1 MKKQWA
7 QQLDRIDALSLRER
21 VFLFISVI
29 ACALALADVLWLSP
43 VQTAYKQ
50 LAQRFASQS
59 AELERLRGELRTV
72 ARPVDPAKAVRD
84 DIAVATERLDAI
96 NADIKA
102 LVPMDK
108 SGPELEQV
116 LVQLLRRHDGLVLQG
131 LSTMKAEAAPTA
143 ASAGIAGA
151 APTGLTKRGLELR
164 VTGPYPELVRYIK
177 TLETAMPALRW
188 GALTLKSEKQ
198 PPELK
203 LQVYAVGV
211 QP

>member
-1 MKKQWA
+1 MKKQWL
-7 QQLDRIDALSLRER
+7 QLLDRVDALSLRER

-29 ACALALADVLWLSP
+29 ACVLALADVLWLSP
-43 VQTAYKQ
+43 VQNAHKLLT
-50 LAQRFASQS
+50 QRFASQA
-59 AELERLRGELRTV
+59 AELERLRGELRTT

-84 DIAVATERLDAI
+84 DIAVATARLDAV

-102 LVPMDK
+102 LVPLDK
-108 SGPELEQV
+108 NGPALEQV

-131 LSTMKAEAAPTA
+131 LSTMKAEVAPTA
-143 ASAGIAGA
+143 GTPGA
-151 APTGLTKRGLELR
+151 VPTGLTKRGLELR
-164 VTGPYPELVRYIK
+164 VTGPYPELMRYVK

-203 LQVYAVGV
+203 LQVFVVGV